1 MTELSGMGKPCMTVL
16 MIRSLFF
23 LHSTL
28 NAGSVLILCS
38 RAWQTDQY
46 MFAQGTQSEQMNCN
60 NAQIVAA
67 SKRAHRRQ
75 SSFKRK
81 TRIHHSFNGKFH
93 FLQEIF
99 SFVVATA
106 ATQCLRCRLREQ
118 LTELRN
124 PATKEIS
131 ALSIRQV
138 ASECRVVVGK
148 RFTVISISIERTV
161 CRASRHGRRA

>member
-23 LHSTL
+23 LYSTL
-28 NAGSVLILCS
+28 NSGSVLILFS

-75 SSFKRK
+75 SGLKRK

-93 FLQEIF
+93 FLQEMF

-106 ATQCLRCRLREQ
+106 NLRCRLREQ

-148 RFTVISISIERTV
+148 RFTAISISIERTV